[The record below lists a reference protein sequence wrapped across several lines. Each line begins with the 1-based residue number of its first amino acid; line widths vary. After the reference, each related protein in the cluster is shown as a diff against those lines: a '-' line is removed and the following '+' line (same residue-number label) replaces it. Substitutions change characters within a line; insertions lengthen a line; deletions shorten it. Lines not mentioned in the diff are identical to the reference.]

1 VKGEIMGDKGKRKV
15 QFLVNDAGER
25 VSVVLPVADYE
36 ELLEDLADLAAI
48 AERRD
53 DATIDHDRLVAR
65 LKADG
70 LL

>member
-1 VKGEIMGDKGKRKV
+1 MDEKRKHKV
-15 QFLVNDAGER
+15 QYLVNDVGER
-25 VSVVLPVADYE
+25 VSVVMPLADYE

-53 DATIDHDRLVAR
+53 DETVDHARLVER

>member
-1 VKGEIMGDKGKRKV
+1 MDGKHKRKV
-15 QFLVNDAGER
+15 QYVVDDAGER
-25 VSVVLPVADYE
+25 VSVVMPVEDYE

-53 DATIDHDRLVAR
+53 DATVEHARLVER

-70 LL
+70 LSAV

>member
-1 VKGEIMGDKGKRKV
+1 MDAKHKRKV
-15 QFLVNDAGER
+15 QYLVNDAGER
-25 VSVVLPVADYE
+25 VSVVMSMADYE

-48 AERRD
+48 AERRED
-53 DATIDHDRLVAR
+53 ETVDHSRLVER